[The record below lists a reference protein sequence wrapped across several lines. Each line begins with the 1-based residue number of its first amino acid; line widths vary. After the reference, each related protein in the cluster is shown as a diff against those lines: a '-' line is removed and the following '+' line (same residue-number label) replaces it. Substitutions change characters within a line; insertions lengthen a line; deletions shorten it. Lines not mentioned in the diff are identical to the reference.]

1 MRLHLIRLFVLR
13 TKIHLLLKEKALS
26 KGGFL
31 MEEYFEASLFQK
43 PFLSA
48 VIVAA
53 GSSVRMGGEDK
64 IFMPVAGIPVI
75 ARSLLAYENCKDVSE
90 IVVVTKESSIDAIK
104 DTAEKYGVSK
114 LKTVVSGGNTR
125 AESVKNGVLAVS
137 AEADFVAIHDGA
149 RPLVLPEDISRC
161 ANDAF
166 RCGGA
171 VLAVPVTD
179 TIKYGKKNGFVE
191 YTPARE
197 KLFAAQ
203 TPQIFDI
210 NIYKTAMERAFRELS
225 DWTDDS
231 RIFENDARKVFLT
244 PGKRYNIKITS
255 PEDIL
260 IAEALL
266 KGRDSQ

>member
-1 MRLHLIRLFVLR
+1 
-13 TKIHLLLKEKALS
+13 
-26 KGGFL
+26 
-31 MEEYFEASLFQK
+31 MEEYFEASLFSK

-53 GSSVRMGGEDK
+53 GSSARMGGEDK
-64 IFMPVAGIPVI
+64 IFLPISGVPVI
-75 ARSLLAYENCKDVSE
+75 ARSLLAYENCDDVSE
-90 IVVVTKESSIDAIK
+90 IVVVTREASIEKIKALAEEYAIK
-104 DTAEKYGVSK
+104 K
-114 LKTVVSGGNTR
+114 LSAVVAGGATR
-125 AESVKNGVLAVS
+125 AESVRNGVGAVS
-137 AEADFVAIHDGA
+137 SEAAFAAIHDGA
-149 RPLVLPEDISRC
+149 RPLITPDDISRC
-161 ANDAF
+161 AHDAF

-203 TPQIFDI
+203 TPQIFDLEV
-210 NIYKTAMERAFRELS
+210 YKSAMERAFRELS

-244 PGKRYNIKITS
+244 PGKKYNIKITS

-266 KGRDSQ
+266 KGREEK

>member
-1 MRLHLIRLFVLR
+1 MDDYI
-13 TKIHLLLKEKALS
+13 
-26 KGGFL
+26 
-31 MEEYFEASLFQK
+31 EASLFSV

-53 GSSVRMGGEDK
+53 GNSERMGGADK
-64 IFMPVAGIPVI
+64 QFLEISGVPVL
-75 ARSLLAYENCKDVSE
+75 ARSLMAFEKCETVSE
-90 IVVVTKESSIDAIK
+90 IIVVTKADSLDSVADLCK
-104 DTAEKYGVSK
+104 KYNISK
-114 LKTVVSGGNTR
+114 LAKIVPGGATR
-125 AESVKNGVLAVS
+125 AESVRNGVRCVS
-137 AEADFVAIHDGA
+137 EKCNFVAIHDGA
-149 RPLVLPEDISRC
+149 RPLVKPEDITRC

-166 RCGGA
+166 ICGGA

-197 KLFAAQ
+197 KLFAVQ

-210 NIYKTAMERAFRELS
+210 EVYAPAMERAFKELS

-244 PGKRYNIKITS
+244 PGDRCNIKITS
-255 PEDIL
+255 PEDII
-260 IAEALL
+260 IAEALIERREQ
-266 KGRDSQ
+266 K

>member
-1 MRLHLIRLFVLR
+1 
-13 TKIHLLLKEKALS
+13 
-26 KGGFL
+26 
-31 MEEYFEASLFQK
+31 MEEYFEPSLFSK

-53 GSSVRMGGEDK
+53 GSSARMGGKDK
-64 IFMPVAGIPVI
+64 IFLPILGIPVV
-75 ARSLLAYENCKDVSE
+75 ARSLLAYENCTDISEIIVVTREDSIEKMRALAEEYGITKLKDV
-90 IVVVTKESSIDAIK
+90 VA
-104 DTAEKYGVSK
+104 
-114 LKTVVSGGNTR
+114 GGPTR
-125 AESVKNGVLAVS
+125 AESVRNGLEAVS
-137 AEADFVAIHDGA
+137 ADAAFIAIHDGA
-149 RPLVLPEDISRC
+149 RPLIQPEDISRC
-161 ANDAF
+161 AADAF
-166 RCGGA
+166 EYGGA
-171 VLAVPVTD
+171 VLAVPAVD

-197 KLFAAQ
+197 KLFAVQ

-210 NIYKTAMERAFRELS
+210 EVYESAMRRAFRELS

-231 RIFENDARKVFLT
+231 KILENDARKVFLT

-266 KGRDSQ
+266 KGRENE

>member
-1 MRLHLIRLFVLR
+1 
-13 TKIHLLLKEKALS
+13 
-26 KGGFL
+26 
-31 MEEYFEASLFQK
+31 MEEYFEASLFSK

-53 GSSVRMGGEDK
+53 GSSVRMGGENK
-64 IFMPVAGIPVI
+64 IFLPISGVPVI
-75 ARSLLAYENCKDVSE
+75 ARSLLAYENCEDISE
-90 IVVVTKESSIDAIK
+90 IVIVTREDSIEKMRDLA
-104 DTAEKYGVSK
+104 AEYSITK
-114 LKTVVSGGNTR
+114 LKAVVVGGATR
-125 AESVKNGVLAVS
+125 AESVKNGIEAVS
-137 AEADFVAIHDGA
+137 DEAAFVAIHDGA
-149 RPLVLPEDISRC
+149 RPLIQPEDISRC
-161 ANDAF
+161 ACDAF
-166 RCGGA
+166 EYGGA
-171 VLAVPVTD
+171 VLAVPAVD

-197 KLFAAQ
+197 KLFAVQ
-203 TPQIFDI
+203 TPQIFDLAV
-210 NIYKTAMERAFRELS
+210 YKSAMERAFRELS

-266 KGRDSQ
+266 KGRDSE

>member
-1 MRLHLIRLFVLR
+1 MQR
-13 TKIHLLLKEKALS
+13 EWGS
-26 KGGFL
+26 L
-31 MEEYFEASLFQK
+31 MEEYFESSLFSK

-64 IFMPVAGIPVI
+64 IFLPVNKIPVI
-75 ARSLLAYENCKDVSE
+75 ARSLLAYENCGDVSE
-90 IVVVTKESSIDAIK
+90 IVVVTREASIEKIK
-104 DTAEKYGVSK
+104 ALAGEFGIKK
-114 LKTVVSGGNTR
+114 LSAVVAGGSTR
-125 AESVKNGVLAVS
+125 AESVRNGVFAVS
-137 AEADFVAIHDGA
+137 AKADFVAIHDGA
-149 RPLVLPEDISRC
+149 RPLVQPEDISRC
-161 ANDAF
+161 AHDAF

-203 TPQIFDI
+203 TPQIFDLGV
-210 NIYKTAMERAFRELS
+210 YKTAMERAFRELS

-266 KGRDSQ
+266 KGRE